1 MAYRPE
7 ELADSF
13 KKRGWLASA
22 LRYAAMVIV
31 VVLLGVYIGF
41 LLFGTNSVEVLYKL
55 HVQEK
60 NLKRS
65 IEYLKRENA
74 RLQKEYFELKDV
86 EPE

>member
-13 KKRGWLASA
+13 KKQGWLAST
-22 LRYAAMVIV
+22 LRYAAMVII

-41 LLFGTNSVEVLYKL
+41 LLFGTNSVEVLYRL

-74 RLQKEYFELKDV
+74 RLQKEYFELKEV